1 MSEEIILER
10 CIVCGWTGCDIDHK
24 KDRKTMD
31 FIEACR
37 KVHGYRFGYENTI
50 YVRSSDKVIINCSI
64 HGNFEQNANS
74 HKRGSACKACSG
86 KDPKTSEDNFRKRIA
101 ELGGQVI
108 GKYKGVDVHVKCIC
122 INLHECNPTPHHIIG
137 GYGMCRI
144 CVNHDSKTSEDNFR
158 KRIAELGGQV
168 IGKYITV
175 ETPVEC
181 ICINR
186 HNCKPRPSQLRRGG
200 MCIICAGLDSK
211 TAEDN
216 FRKRITEL
224 GGQVIGEYISSNIP
238 VYCKCTN
245 GHDCNPR
252 PGGIRSGQGMCII
265 CSGNDYKTAEDNF
278 RKRITELGGQVIG
291 EYKGNKIKIKCIC
304 RIGHECNIKPNGVTS
319 GQGMCKICSGTD
331 SKTAGANFIKRIEK
345 LGGRVIG
352 EYKKSDI
359 RVKCICPKNHECY
372 PLPDYIKQCGP
383 MCQTCS
389 QNGYS
394 QAQIS
399 WLNYIQDEE
408 NIHIRHAENGGEF
421 RIGKYKVDG
430 YSEASNT
437 VYEFHGDFW
446 HGNPKFYEHTDIN
459 PVNKKSFG
467 QLLKATL
474 HKEMSIKKKGYNYNC
489 IWECEWNLMMKN

>member
-1 MSEEIILER
+1 
-10 CIVCGWTGCDIDHK
+10 
-24 KDRKTMD
+24 
-31 FIEACR
+31 
-37 KVHGYRFGYENTI
+37 
-50 YVRSSDKVIINCSI
+50 
-64 HGNFEQNANS
+64 
-74 HKRGSACKACSG
+74 
-86 KDPKTSEDNFRKRIA
+86 
-101 ELGGQVI
+101 
-108 GKYKGVDVHVKCIC
+108 
-122 INLHECNPTPHHIIG
+122 
-137 GYGMCRI
+137 
-144 CVNHDSKTSEDNFR
+144 
-158 KRIAELGGQV
+158 
-168 IGKYITV
+168 
-175 ETPVEC
+175 
-181 ICINR
+181 
-186 HNCKPRPSQLRRGG
+186 
-200 MCIICAGLDSK
+200 
-211 TAEDN
+211 
-216 FRKRITEL
+216 
-224 GGQVIGEYISSNIP
+224 
-238 VYCKCTN
+238 
-245 GHDCNPR
+245 
-252 PGGIRSGQGMCII
+252 MCII
-265 CSGNDYKTAEDNF
+265 CSGNDSKTAEDNF

-331 SKTAGANFIKRIEK
+331 SKTAGENFIKRIEK

-408 NIHIRHAENGGEF
+408 KINIRHSENGGEF

-430 YSEASNT
+430 YCEHTNT

-446 HGNPKFYEHTDIN
+446 HGNPKFYNHSDIN
-459 PVNKKSFG
+459 PVNKKTFG

-474 HKEMSIKKKGYNYNC
+474 HKEMSIRRSGYNYKC
-489 IWECEWNLMMKN
+489 IWECEWNLMKP